1 MMPSMLSEVTD
12 SRRDSGDIQRA
23 RAGASERAK
32 ELYFAL
38 YADPLTHAREGEAF
52 LRDQIA
58 AVQDIPADLP
68 PTLAQLPAWIEA
80 RSEAVGIQY
89 REYLAARK
97 GGAPRRYFHNRA
109 HALNFIKSVAP
120 TKLVDGSW
128 LYGMLKHWD
137 SPDFHPLIKTYL
149 EELGEGAPSK
159 NHVTIYRKLLA
170 THGIDN
176 WEMLSDDH
184 FVQGAIQLALGQNAD
199 RFLPEVIGFNL
210 GYEQLPLHLLI
221 TSYELNEFGIDPYYF
236 TLHVT
241 VDNAATGH
249 AQKAVQA
256 LLDLMPRVG
265 DRAAFYRRVL
275 DGYRLNELGA
285 STNSVIADFDLQDE
299 LVRILAQKS
308 VVGKNMH
315 SDYCRVAGRSVNEW
329 LGEPGQIPGFLAA
342 LESAGWIKRGEEVEH
357 SRFWRLIEGERAE
370 MFGVFSSY
378 EQQVLRDWIVSTPGS
393 SVKQKR
399 EERVLSHRARQRTL
413 DNLGQHADRSGNF
426 PERGLIRRR
435 AARDT
440 ASESELALLEQRV
453 AAAAGKGEAM
463 ALLLELMTPAQHHGA
478 AGLMATR
485 MYSQLL
491 DI

>member
-1 MMPSMLSEVTD
+1 MTSSLVSDVSVPGQALRRPSAPQL
-12 SRRDSGDIQRA
+12 
-23 RAGASERAK
+23 AK

-38 YADPLTHAREGEAF
+38 YADPLNNARAGEAF
-52 LRDQIA
+52 LRGQIA

-97 GGAPRRYFHNRA
+97 GGAPRRYFGNKS

-149 EELGEGAPSK
+149 EELGEGVPDK
-159 NHVTIYRKLLA
+159 NHVTLYRKLLA
-170 THGIDN
+170 THGVDN
-176 WEMLSDDH
+176 WEGLSEEH
-184 FVQGAIQLALGQNAD
+184 FVQGAIQLALGHNAEH
-199 RFLPEVIGFNL
+199 FLPEIIGFNL

-236 TLHVT
+236 QLHVT

-265 DRAAFYRRVL
+265 DRAAFYKRVQ

-285 STNSVIADFDLQDE
+285 STNSVIADFDLQEE
-299 LVRILAQKS
+299 LVGILAHKS
-308 VVGKNMH
+308 TVGKNMH
-315 SDYCRVAGRSVNEW
+315 SDYCRVAGRSVNDW
-329 LGEPGQIPGFLAA
+329 LAVPGQIPGFLAA

-370 MFGVFSSY
+370 MFGVFSAY
-378 EQQVLRDWIVSTPGS
+378 EQQVLRDWIVSAPGATM
-393 SVKQKR
+393 KQ
-399 EERVLSHRARQRTL
+399 ERTLTYRARQRTL
-413 DNLGQHADRSGNF
+413 DNLGHHADRSSNF

-440 ASESELALLEQRV
+440 ESDNELGLLEQRV
-453 AAAAGKGEAM
+453 AAAAGKAEAM
-463 ALLLELMTPAQHHGA
+463 SLLLELMTPAHHHSA

-485 MYSQLL
+485 MYTQLL

>member
-1 MMPSMLSEVTD
+1 MMPTMLSEVAD
-12 SRRDSGDIQRA
+12 PRQALPA
-23 RAGASERAK
+23 RADAREPAK
-32 ELYFAL
+32 DLYFAL
-38 YADPLTHAREGEAF
+38 YDDPLAHAGAGAAF
-52 LRDQIA
+52 LRAQIA
-58 AVQDIPADLP
+58 AVQHISADLP

-80 RSEAVGIQY
+80 RSEAVGIEY

-97 GGAPRRYFHNRA
+97 NGAPRRYFHNRA
-109 HALNFIKSVAP
+109 HALNFIKAAAP

-128 LYGMLKHWD
+128 LYGMLAHWD

-176 WEMLSDDH
+176 WELLSDDH

-256 LLDLMPRVG
+256 LFELMPRVG
-265 DRAAFYRRVL
+265 DRDAFYQRVL

-285 STNSVIADFDLQDE
+285 STNSVIADFDIQDE

-315 SDYCRVAGRSVNEW
+315 SDYCRVAGRSVNDW

-342 LESAGWIKRGEEVEH
+342 LETAGWIKRGEEVEH
-357 SRFWRLIEGERAE
+357 SRFWRLVEGERAE
-370 MFGVFSSY
+370 MFGVFSAY
-378 EQQVLRDWIVSTPGS
+378 EQQVLRDWIEGSPGS
-393 SVKQKR
+393 SVKPQR
-399 EERVLSHRARQRTL
+399 ALSHRARQRTL
-413 DNLGQHADRSGNF
+413 DNLGQHADRNGDF

-435 AARDT
+435 AARDCG
-440 ASESELALLEQRV
+440 SESELALLEQRV

-463 ALLLELMTPAQHHGA
+463 ALLFELMTPARHHSA

>member
-1 MMPSMLSEVTD
+1 MMPPMLSERAD
-12 SRRDSGDIQRA
+12 SSQMQRA
-23 RAGASERAK
+23 RPIAAESAK

-38 YADPLTHAREGEAF
+38 YADPSSHARAGEAY
-52 LRDQIA
+52 LREQIA

-176 WEMLSDDH
+176 WEELSDDH

-265 DRAAFYRRVL
+265 DRAAFYQRVL

-285 STNSVIADFDLQDE
+285 STNSVIAGFDVQDE
-299 LVRILAQKS
+299 LVNILAQKS

-342 LESAGWIKRGEEVEH
+342 METAGWIKRGEDVEH

-370 MFGVFSSY
+370 MFGVFSAY
-378 EQQVLRDWIVSTPGS
+378 EQQVLRDWIVSAPGS
-393 SVKQKR
+393 SVK

-435 AARDT
+435 AANT
-440 ASESELALLEQRV
+440 ASESELALLEQQV
-453 AAAAGKGEAM
+453 ASSAGKGEAM
-463 ALLLELMTPAQHHGA
+463 ALLLELMTPSQHHSA

>member
-1 MMPSMLSEVTD
+1 MMPSLDNAVAVSD
-12 SRRDSGDIQRA
+12 LRQA
-23 RAGASERAK
+23 QPRAGAAAEGRAR

-38 YADPLTHAREGEAF
+38 YADPLNTARAGEAY
-52 LRDQIA
+52 LREQIA

-97 GGAPRRYFHNRA
+97 GGAPRRYFHTKA

-128 LYGMLKHWD
+128 LYGMLRHWD
-137 SPDFHPLIKTYL
+137 NPDFHPLIKTYL
-149 EELGEGAPSK
+149 EELGEGVPDK
-159 NHVTIYRKLLA
+159 NHVTLYRKLLA
-170 THGIDN
+170 THGIDG
-176 WEMLSDDH
+176 WEQLSDDH
-184 FVQGAIQLALGQNAD
+184 FVQGAIQLALGHNAE

-236 TLHVT
+236 QLHVT

-256 LLDLMPRVG
+256 LLDLMPQVG
-265 DRAAFYRRVL
+265 DRAAFYKRVL

-285 STNSVIADFDLQDE
+285 STNSVIAEFDLQDE
-299 LVRILAQKS
+299 LVTVLAQKS
-308 VVGKNMH
+308 TVGKNMH
-315 SDYCRVAGRSVNEW
+315 SDYCRVAGRSVNDW
-329 LGEPGQIPGFLAA
+329 LAEPGQIPAFLSA
-342 LESAGWIKRGEEVEH
+342 LESAGWIKRGEEVAN

-378 EQQVLRDWIVSTPGS
+378 EQQVLRDWIVSVPGAT
-393 SVKQKR
+393 VKQ
-399 EERVLSHRARQRTL
+399 ERTLTWRARQRTL
-413 DNLGQHADRSGNF
+413 DNLGQHAERGTSF

-440 ASESELALLEQRV
+440 DSSNELGLLEQRV
-453 AAAAGKGEAM
+453 AAAAGKPEAM
-463 ALLLELMTPAQHHGA
+463 ALLLELMTPANHHGA

-485 MYSQLL
+485 MYTQLL
-491 DI
+491 DS

>member
-1 MMPSMLSEVTD
+1 MMPSLDNAVAVPRQAQPQARGSAE
-12 SRRDSGDIQRA
+12 GRA
-23 RAGASERAK
+23 R

-38 YADPLTHAREGEAF
+38 YADPLNTARAGEAY
-52 LRDQIA
+52 LREQIA

-97 GGAPRRYFHNRA
+97 GGAPRRYFHTKA

-170 THGIDN
+170 THGIDG
-176 WEMLSDDH
+176 WEQLSDDH
-184 FVQGAIQLALGQNAD
+184 FVQGAIQLALGHNAE

-236 TLHVT
+236 QLHVT

-256 LLDLMPRVG
+256 LLDLMPQVG
-265 DRAAFYRRVL
+265 DRAAFYKRVL

-285 STNSVIADFDLQDE
+285 STNSVIAGFDLQDE
-299 LVRILAQKS
+299 LVNILAQKS
-308 VVGKNMH
+308 TVGKNMH
-315 SDYCRVAGRSVNEW
+315 SDYCRVAGRSVNDW
-329 LGEPGQIPGFLAA
+329 LAEPGQIPGFLSA
-342 LESAGWIKRGEEVEH
+342 LESAGWIKRGEEVAN

-370 MFGVFSSY
+370 MFGVFSAY
-378 EQQVLRDWIVSTPGS
+378 EQQVLRDWIVSVPGTA
-393 SVKQKR
+393 VKP
-399 EERVLSHRARQRTL
+399 ERTLTWRARQRTL
-413 DNLGQHADRSGNF
+413 DNLGGHAERSTSF

-440 ASESELALLEQRV
+440 ESDNELGLLEQRV
-453 AAAAGKGEAM
+453 AAAAGKPEAM
-463 ALLLELMTPAQHHGA
+463 ALLLELMTPANHHGA

-485 MYSQLL
+485 MYTQLL
-491 DI
+491 DS

>member
-1 MMPSMLSEVTD
+1 MTPSLVTD
-12 SRRDSGDIQRA
+12 VPDVLQTQCSRASMAGRA
-23 RAGASERAK
+23 R

-38 YADPLTHAREGEAF
+38 YADPLTNAREGEAY
-52 LRDQIA
+52 LRDQIE

-97 GGAPRRYFHNRA
+97 GGAPRRYFRNKA
-109 HALNFIKSVAP
+109 HALNFIKSAAP

-128 LYGMLKHWD
+128 LYGLLKHWD

-176 WEMLSDDH
+176 WEELSDDH
-184 FVQGAIQLALGQNAD
+184 FVQGAIQLALGQNAE

-265 DRAAFYRRVL
+265 DRAAFYGRVL

-285 STNSVIADFDLQDE
+285 STNSVIADFQLQDE
-299 LVRILAQKS
+299 LVSILAQKS
-308 VVGKNMH
+308 TVGKNMH
-315 SDYCRVAGRSVNEW
+315 SDYCRVAGRSVNDW
-329 LGEPGQIPGFLAA
+329 LATPGEIPGFLAA
-342 LESAGWIKRGEEVEH
+342 LETAGWIKRGEGVEH

-370 MFGVFSSY
+370 MFGVFSAY
-378 EQQVLRDWIVSTPGS
+378 EQQVLRDWIVSIPGS
-393 SVKQKR
+393 TVK
-399 EERVLSHRARQRTL
+399 EERVLTHRARQRTL

-435 AARDT
+435 AARDSG
-440 ASESELALLEQRV
+440 SENELAMLEQRV
-453 AAAAGKGEAM
+453 AAASGKGEAM
-463 ALLLELMTPAQHHGA
+463 NLLFELMTPAHHHSA

>member
-1 MMPSMLSEVTD
+1 MMPSLVTD
-12 SRRDSGDIQRA
+12 ISEPIQVQQAA
-23 RAGASERAK
+23 RASRTPARD
-32 ELYFAL
+32 LYFAL
-38 YADPLTHAREGEAF
+38 YDDPLHNARAGEAY
-52 LRDQIA
+52 LHEQIA
-58 AVQDIPADLP
+58 AVQNIPADLP
-68 PTLAQLPAWIEA
+68 PTLAQLAGWVEA

-97 GGAPRRYFHNRA
+97 GGAPRRYFSNKA
-109 HALNFIKSVAP
+109 HALNFIKAAAP

-128 LYGMLKHWD
+128 LYGMLKNWE

-176 WEMLSDDH
+176 WEQLSEDH
-184 FVQGAIQLALGQNAD
+184 FVQGAIQLALGRNAE

-256 LLDLMPRVG
+256 LVDLMPRVG
-265 DRAAFYRRVL
+265 DRAAFYKRVM

-299 LVRILAQKS
+299 LVAILAHKS

-329 LGEPGQIPGFLAA
+329 LAEPGSIPGFLSAMEA
-342 LESAGWIKRGEEVEH
+342 AGWIKRGEEVEN
-357 SRFWRLIEGERAE
+357 SRFWRLVEGERAE
-370 MFGVFSSY
+370 MFGVFSAY
-378 EQQVLRDWIVSTPGS
+378 EQQVLRDWIVSAPGS
-393 SVKQKR
+393 QVKP
-399 EERVLSHRARQRTL
+399 ERVLSHRARQRTL
-413 DNLGQHADRSGNF
+413 DNLGQHADRSTNF

-435 AARDT
+435 AARD
-440 ASESELALLEQRV
+440 AGSENELALLEQRV
-453 AAAAGKGEAM
+453 AGAAGKAEAM
-463 ALLLELMTPAQHHGA
+463 ALLLDLMAPHQHHSA

-485 MYSQLL
+485 MYTQLL
-491 DI
+491 DT